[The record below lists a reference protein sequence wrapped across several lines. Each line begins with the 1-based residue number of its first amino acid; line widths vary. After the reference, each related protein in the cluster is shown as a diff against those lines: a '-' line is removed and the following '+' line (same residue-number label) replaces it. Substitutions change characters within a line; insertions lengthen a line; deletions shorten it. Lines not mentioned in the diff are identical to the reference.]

1 MGRSA
6 LLALLPALLITTGW
20 QTLEQPVRGG
30 GFALA
35 AALAVVA
42 AILPRRSLRIGA
54 SLVAGVAVASFAFDV
69 SPLEAR
75 PFDGD
80 HDFLDP
86 ILSGFGGGL
95 ADFYEVS
102 LPFTPAE
109 QPLMHG
115 VVVLAVFAF
124 TLLATLAI
132 TVRRPILA
140 AAATF
145 AGAAWPVTL
154 VPEGAS
160 TMRGV
165 LILAAALL
173 LLAALRPGARPGSSQ
188 ALLVGAA
195 VVFAALVAVSS
206 PSVAKGGFLDWQQ
219 WEPYTREDKAVSV
232 QYVWDSDYDGIEF
245 PKTATTVFTVEA
257 DRRAPY
263 WRATTLDVF
272 LDDNWQ
278 EDAPFLEP
286 VSGGG
291 LDSLINDP
299 LLPAAARDPENWL
312 RQKVTIDALRDSHL
326 VGASMPVAYEE
337 GRGGDYGSG
346 IAYVG
351 RLERDQTYS
360 VWSYAAQPTPAQLAR
375 SRPEYPDAIL
385 VDSPFLGVGNFYTAP
400 PFVGPAR
407 DAAREPMLRQMFD
420 QDEEQAQYEPLY
432 RQARQVVG
440 RPRNPY
446 AAAVALEAW
455 FRSSGDFKYDES
467 PPVRE
472 GSPPLV
478 SFVTTT
484 KRGYCQ
490 HFAGAMALM
499 LRYLGIPARVAA
511 GFTSGLF
518 DEDVGSW
525 TVADTNAHTWVEVW
539 FDGYGWLPFD
549 PTPGRGR
556 LRAEY
561 TASSLFF
568 DASGA
573 TAAFAGGAAA
583 LGLDILRNRLGGAS
597 PSPDDRDRLRGPD
610 TGIVPGSDAVA
621 TTQVTEERDDVRLLA
636 MLLGSAAALLAAF
649 WLLKWGRRQVRYLSD
664 DPRRIAAAVRAELE
678 DYLADQRVGLPPS
691 ATPAELSETVH
702 EQLQVDADRL
712 AAALGRARFGPA
724 DEAER
729 AARVA
734 RRELR
739 GVLRRM
745 RRRLGARRRL
755 RGLVSLRSLGLRSA

>member
-30 GFALA
+30 EFALA

-54 SLVAGVAVASFAFDV
+54 SLVAVVAVASFAFDV

-75 PFDGD
+75 PFDRD

-132 TVRRPILA
+132 TARRPILA

-245 PKTATTVFTVEA
+245 PKTATTVFTVVA
-257 DRRAPY
+257 PRRSPY
-263 WRATTLDVF
+263 WRATTLDEF
-272 LDDNWQ
+272 RDDHWREN
-278 EDAPFLEP
+278 ALLLEP
-286 VSGGG
+286 VSGAG
-291 LDSLINDP
+291 LDTLTNDP
-299 LLPAAARDPENWL
+299 LLPEAARDAQNWL
-312 RQKVTIDALRDSHL
+312 RQEVTIEALQDRHL
-326 VGASMPVAYEE
+326 VGASVPVAYEE
-337 GRGGDYGSG
+337 GRAGEYGSG
-346 IAYVG
+346 IGYVG
-351 RLERDQTYS
+351 RLERGQQYS
-360 VWSYAAQPTPAQLAR
+360 VWSYAAQPTPTQLAR
-375 SRPEYPDAIL
+375 SRPRYPDEIL
-385 VDSPFLGVGNFYTAP
+385 DDSPFLSVGRFLNVPAFRPGRGQALGQVFQEDEAAP
-400 PFVGPAR
+400 
-407 DAAREPMLRQMFD
+407 
-420 QDEEQAQYEPLY
+420 YEPLY

-455 FRSSGDFKYDES
+455 FRSSGEFSYDES

-484 KRGYCQ
+484 RRGYCQ

-518 DEDVGSW
+518 DEDEGRW

-568 DASGA
+568 DAVGA
-573 TAAFAGGAAA
+573 TAAFGAAA
-583 LGLDILRNRLGGAS
+583 VAADGLDILRNRLGGAS

-610 TGIVPGSDAVA
+610 TGIVPGSDAAA
-621 TTQVTEERDDVRLLA
+621 TTQVAEERDDVRLLA
-636 MLLGSAAALLAAF
+636 ILLGSAAALLAAF
-649 WLLKWGRRQVRYLSD
+649 WLLKWGRRRVRYLSD

-712 AAALGRARFGPA
+712 ATALGQARFGPA

-739 GVLRRM
+739 GVLRTM

>member
-30 GFALA
+30 EFALA

-54 SLVAGVAVASFAFDV
+54 MIVAGVAVASFAFDV

-75 PFDGD
+75 PFDRD

-102 LPFTPAE
+102 LPFSPAE

-124 TLLATLAI
+124 TLLATVAI
-132 TVRRPILA
+132 TARRPILA

-154 VPEGAS
+154 VPEGSS

-188 ALLVGAA
+188 ALLVGGA

-272 LDDNWQ
+272 LDDNWR

-286 VSGGG
+286 VRGAG

-299 LLPAAARDPENWL
+299 LLPDAARDAENWL
-312 RQKVTIDALRDSHL
+312 RQEVTIEALQDSHL
-326 VGASMPVAYEE
+326 VGASVPVAYEE
-337 GRGGDYGSG
+337 ARGGDYGSG

-360 VWSYAAQPTPAQLAR
+360 VWSYGPADAGAACALPAGY
-375 SRPEYPDAIL
+375 PEAIL

-400 PFVGPAR
+400 PFGSPSASRCCGRCSTRTRSRRSTSRSTARPAR
-407 DAAREPMLRQMFD
+407 SSEAAESLRRGGRARGVVPLERRVLLRRVTAGARRLAAARLLRDRDSTRVLPALRGRDGADAALPRDPGPSRRGLHHRSLRRGRGALD
-420 QDEEQAQYEPLY
+420 RRRHERAHLG
-432 RQARQVVG
+432 RGVV
-440 RPRNPY
+440 RR
-446 AAAVALEAW
+446 L
-455 FRSSGDFKYDES
+455 
-467 PPVRE
+467 
-472 GSPPLV
+472 
-478 SFVTTT
+478 
-484 KRGYCQ
+484 
-490 HFAGAMALM
+490 
-499 LRYLGIPARVAA
+499 RVAA
-511 GFTSGLF
+511 VRP
-518 DEDVGSW
+518 D
-525 TVADTNAHTWVEVW
+525 
-539 FDGYGWLPFD
+539 
-549 PTPGRGR
+549 PGRGR

-610 TGIVPGSDAVA
+610 TGIVPGSDAPA
-621 TTQVTEERDDVRLLA
+621 TTQAAEERDDVRLLA
-636 MLLGSAAALLAAF
+636 ILLGSAAALLAAF
-649 WLLKWGRRQVRYLSD
+649 WLLKWGRRRVRYLSD
-664 DPRRIAAAVRAELE
+664 DPRRIAGAVGPSSRTTLPTSGSGSRGA
-678 DYLADQRVGLPPS
+678 RLPPS
-691 ATPAELSETVH
+691 
-702 EQLQVDADRL
+702 
-712 AAALGRARFGPA
+712 
-724 DEAER
+724 
-729 AARVA
+729 
-734 RRELR
+734 
-739 GVLRRM
+739 
-745 RRRLGARRRL
+745 
-755 RGLVSLRSLGLRSA
+755 

>member
-6 LLALLPALLITTGW
+6 LLALLPALLIVTGW

-30 GFALA
+30 EFAAA

-42 AILPRRSLRIGA
+42 AILPRRSLRIA
-54 SLVAGVAVASFAFDV
+54 AMVVAGVAVASFAFDV

-75 PFDGD
+75 PFDGN
-80 HDFLDP
+80 HDFLNP

-102 LPFTPAE
+102 LPFNPAE
-109 QPLMHG
+109 WPLMHG

-124 TLLATLAI
+124 TLLATVAI
-132 TVRRPILA
+132 TARRPILA

-219 WEPYTREDKAVSV
+219 WEPYKREDKVVTV

-245 PKTATTVFTVEA
+245 PKNATTVFTVEA

-286 VSGGG
+286 VSGAG

-299 LLPAAARDPENWL
+299 LLPAGARDPEKWL
-312 RQKVTIDALRDSHL
+312 RQEVTIEALQDSHL
-326 VGASMPVAYEE
+326 VGASVPVAYEE

-351 RLERDQTYS
+351 RLERDQRYS

-375 SRPEYPDAIL
+375 SRARYPAAIL
-385 VDSPFLGVGNFYTAP
+385 FDSPFLSVGS
-400 PFVGPAR
+400 FVRVPSFASPGR
-407 DAAREPMLRQMFD
+407 EAALRQLFD
-420 QDEEQAQYEPLY
+420 EDDDQAQYESLY
-432 RQARQVVG
+432 RQAREVVG

-455 FRSSGDFKYDES
+455 FRSSGEFAYDET
-467 PPVRE
+467 PTVRE
-472 GSPPLV
+472 GTPPLV
-478 SFVTTT
+478 SFVTRDR
-484 KRGYCQ
+484 RGYCQ

-511 GFTSGLF
+511 GFTSGVF
-518 DEDVGSW
+518 DEDEGRW

-610 TGIVPGSDAVA
+610 TGIVPGSDAAA
-621 TTQVTEERDDVRLLA
+621 TTQVAEERDDVRLLA
-636 MLLGSAAALLAAF
+636 ILLGSAVALLAAF
-649 WLLKWGRRQVRYLSD
+649 WLVKWGRRRMRYLSN
-664 DPRRIAAAVRAELE
+664 DPRRIAGAVRAELV
-678 DYLADQRVGLPPS
+678 DYLADQRIGLPRS
-691 ATPAELSETVH
+691 ATPAELSEAVDRR
-702 EQLQVDADRL
+702 LRVDAGRL
-712 AAALGRARFGPA
+712 ATALGQARFGPA
-724 DEAER
+724 DEAEQ
-729 AARVA
+729 AARIA

-739 GVLRRM
+739 GVLRTLRS
-745 RRRLGARRRL
+745 RLGTRRRL

>member
-1 MGRSA
+1 MGKTA
-6 LLALLPALLITTGW
+6 LLALLPALLIATGW

-30 GFALA
+30 EFALA

-42 AILPRRSLRIGA
+42 AVIPHRWVRIGA
-54 SLVAGVAVASFAFDV
+54 MLVAAVAVASFAFDV

-75 PFDGD
+75 PFDGN

-86 ILSGFGGGL
+86 ILNGFGGGV

-102 LPFTPAE
+102 LPFNPAE
-109 QPLMHG
+109 RPLMHG

-132 TVRRPILA
+132 AARRPILA
-140 AAATF
+140 AATTF

-154 VPEGAS
+154 VPEGSS

-206 PSVAKGGFLDWQQ
+206 PAVAKGGFLDWQQ
-219 WEPYTREDKAVSV
+219 WEPYKREAKPVSV
-232 QYVWDSDYDGIEF
+232 QYVWDSDYDGINF

-257 DRRAPY
+257 PRRSPY

-272 LDDNWQ
+272 LDDHWR
-278 EDAPFLEP
+278 EDAPLLEP
-286 VSGGG
+286 VGGAG
-291 LDSLINDP
+291 RDSLINDP
-299 LLPAAARDPENWL
+299 LLPPAARDAENWL
-312 RQKVTIDALRDSHL
+312 RQTVTIEALQDSHL
-326 VGASMPVAYEE
+326 VGASVPVAYEE
-337 GRGGDYGSG
+337 RPGGHYGSG

-351 RLERDQTYS
+351 RLERGQQYS
-360 VWSYAAQPTPAQLAR
+360 VWSYAAEPTPAQLVR
-375 SRPEYPDAIL
+375 SRARYPVEL
-385 VDSPFLGVGNFYTAP
+385 LFGSPFLSVGSYFGAP
-400 PFVGPAR
+400 AFGSPG
-407 DAAREPMLRQMFD
+407 RERVLQEMFG
-420 QDEEQAQYEPLY
+420 QDEIAPYEPLY
-432 RQARQVVG
+432 RQARRVVG
-440 RPRNPY
+440 EPRNPY
-446 AAAVALEAW
+446 AAAVGLEAW
-455 FRSSGDFKYDES
+455 FRSSGEFDYDES
-467 PPVRE
+467 PPVQRE
-472 GSPPLV
+472 SPPLV

-484 KRGYCQ
+484 RRGYCQ

-511 GFTSGLF
+511 GFTTGLYNE
-518 DEDVGSW
+518 DEQRW
-525 TVADTNAHTWVEVW
+525 TVADTNAHTWVEAW
-539 FDGYGWLPFD
+539 FEGYGWLPFD

-568 DASGA
+568 DAGGA
-573 TAAFAGGAAA
+573 TAAFGVGAAA
-583 LGLDILRNRLGGAS
+583 AALETLRNRLGGAS

-610 TGIVPGSDAVA
+610 TGFVPGSDAAA
-621 TTQVTEERDDVRLLA
+621 TTQATDERNDVRLLGV
-636 MLLGSAAALLAAF
+636 LLGSLAALLAGV
-649 WLLKWGRRQVRYLSD
+649 WLVKWGRRRLRYLSD
-664 DPRRIAAAVRAELE
+664 DPRRVAGAVRAELE
-678 DYLADQRVGLPPS
+678 DYLADQRVPLAKS
-691 ATPAELSETVH
+691 ATPTELSETVNRR
-702 EQLQVDADRL
+702 LRVDADGL
-712 AAALGRARFGPA
+712 AAALDQARFGPA

-739 GVLRRM
+739 GVLRKM
-745 RRRLGARRRL
+745 RRRLGARRRF

>member
-30 GFALA
+30 EFAMG
-35 AALAVVA
+35 AALAVLA

-54 SLVAGVAVASFAFDV
+54 MVVAGVAVASFAFDA
-69 SPLEAR
+69 SPLNAR

-80 HDFLDP
+80 HNFLDP
-86 ILSGFGGGL
+86 VLGGFRDGF

-102 LPFTPAE
+102 LPFNPAE
-109 QPLMHG
+109 RPYMHG

-132 TVRRPILA
+132 SARRPVLA
-140 AAATF
+140 AATTF

-154 VPEGAS
+154 VPEAAS

-188 ALLVGAA
+188 ALVVGAA

-206 PSVAKGGFLDWQQ
+206 PSVAKGGFLDWQE
-219 WEPYTREDKAVSV
+219 WEPYTREDKVVSV
-232 QYVWDSDYDGIEF
+232 QYVWDSDYNGIEF
-245 PKTATTVFTVEA
+245 PKTATTVFTVDA
-257 DRRAPY
+257 PRRAPY

-286 VSGGG
+286 VSGAG
-291 LDSLINDP
+291 LDSLVNDP
-299 LLPAAARDPENWL
+299 LLPAAARDAENWL
-312 RQKVTIDALRDSHL
+312 RQEVTIEALQDSHL
-326 VGASMPVAYEE
+326 VGASVPVAYEE

-351 RLERDQTYS
+351 RLERGQRYS

-375 SRPEYPDAIL
+375 SRPRYPDAIV
-385 VDSPFLGVGNFYTAP
+385 VDSPFLSVGFSRVP
-400 PFVGPAR
+400 PFGSPGR
-407 DAAREPMLRQMFD
+407 DVMLQQLFD
-420 QDEEQAQYEPLY
+420 QDDEQAQYEPLY
-432 RQARQVVG
+432 RQAREVVG
-440 RPRNPY
+440 RPGNPY

-455 FRSSGDFKYDES
+455 FRSSGEFSYDET
-467 PPVRE
+467 PPVR
-472 GSPPLV
+472 GGAPPLV
-478 SFVTTT
+478 SFVRTTR
-484 KRGYCQ
+484 RGYCQ

-499 LRYLGIPARVAA
+499 LRYLGIPARVGA
-511 GFTSGLF
+511 GFTTGLF
-518 DEDVGSW
+518 DEDEGRW

-573 TAAFAGGAAA
+573 TAAFAGAAA
-583 LGLDILRNRLGGAS
+583 AIGLDILRNRLGGAS

-610 TGIVPGSDAVA
+610 TGFVPGSDAAA
-621 TTQVTEERDDVRLLA
+621 TTQVTEERNDLRLLGI
-636 MLLGSAAALLAAF
+636 LLGSAAALLAAF
-649 WLLKWGRRQVRYLSD
+649 WLLKWGRRRVRYLSD
-664 DPRRIAAAVRAELE
+664 DPRRIAGAVRAELE
-678 DYLADQRVGLPPS
+678 DYLADQRVGLPRS
-691 ATPAELSETVH
+691 ATPAELSDTMNER
-702 EQLQVDADRL
+702 LRVDADRL
-712 AAALGRARFGPA
+712 AAALGQARFGPA

-729 AARVA
+729 AARIA

-739 GVLRRM
+739 GVLRTM
-745 RRRLGARRRL
+745 RRRLGARQRL

>member
-1 MGRSA
+1 M
-6 LLALLPALLITTGW
+6 
-20 QTLEQPVRGG
+20 
-30 GFALA
+30 
-35 AALAVVA
+35 
-42 AILPRRSLRIGA
+42 
-54 SLVAGVAVASFAFDV
+54 
-69 SPLEAR
+69 
-75 PFDGD
+75 
-80 HDFLDP
+80 
-86 ILSGFGGGL
+86 
-95 ADFYEVS
+95 
-102 LPFTPAE
+102 
-109 QPLMHG
+109 
-115 VVVLAVFAF
+115 
-124 TLLATLAI
+124 
-132 TVRRPILA
+132 
-140 AAATF
+140 
-145 AGAAWPVTL
+145 
-154 VPEGAS
+154 
-160 TMRGV
+160 
-165 LILAAALL
+165 
-173 LLAALRPGARPGSSQ
+173 
-188 ALLVGAA
+188 
-195 VVFAALVAVSS
+195 
-206 PSVAKGGFLDWQQ
+206 
-219 WEPYTREDKAVSV
+219 
-232 QYVWDSDYDGIEF
+232 
-245 PKTATTVFTVEA
+245 
-257 DRRAPY
+257 
-263 WRATTLDVF
+263 F

-286 VSGGG
+286 VRGAG

-299 LLPAAARDPENWL
+299 LLPEAARDAENWL
-312 RQKVTIDALRDSHL
+312 RQEVTIEALQDSHL
-326 VGASMPVAYEE
+326 VGASVPVAYEE
-337 GRGGDYGSG
+337 ARGGDYGSG

-375 SRPEYPDAIL
+375 SRPVYPEAIL

-400 PFVGPAR
+400 PFGSAE
-407 DAAREPMLRQMFD
+407 REPVLRQMFD

-455 FRSSGDFKYDES
+455 FRSSGEFSYDES

-478 SFVTTT
+478 SFVTATR
-484 KRGYCQ
+484 RGYCQ

-511 GFTSGLF
+511 GFTTGLF
-518 DEDVGSW
+518 DEDEGRW

-539 FDGYGWLPFD
+539 FDGFGWLPFD

-610 TGIVPGSDAVA
+610 TGIVPGSDAAA
-621 TTQVTEERDDVRLLA
+621 TTQAAEERDDVRLLA
-636 MLLGSAAALLAAF
+636 ILLGSAAALLAAF
-649 WLLKWGRRQVRYLSD
+649 WLLKWGRRRVRYLSD
-664 DPRRIAAAVRAELE
+664 DPRRIAGAVRAELE
-678 DYLADQRVGLPPS
+678 DYLADQRVGLPRS

-702 EQLQVDADRL
+702 RRLRVDADRL
-712 AAALGRARFGPA
+712 ADALGQARFGPA

-729 AARVA
+729 AARIA

-739 GVLRRM
+739 GVLRTM

-755 RGLVSLRSLGLRSA
+755 RGFGLPPLARPALRLTRGASSTLRTEMSETYDLFQQGRSHLRKGRAAQATVALEKAKKREPDKASIREALGIAYFRIQRYDEAEREFRAMLELAPTDDYAHYALGRSLEKLGREQEANGHYKLASSLRPGSEQYAERIKDLG

>member
-20 QTLEQPVRGG
+20 QTLEEPVRGG
-30 GFALA
+30 EFAVA

-54 SLVAGVAVASFAFDV
+54 VLLSAVAVASFAFDV

-86 ILSGFGGGL
+86 VLGGFGAGL
-95 ADFYEVS
+95 GDFYEVS
-102 LPFTPAE
+102 LPFNPAE
-109 QPLMHG
+109 RPLMHG
-115 VVVLAVFAF
+115 VIVLAVFAF

-132 TVRRPILA
+132 AARRPVFA

-165 LILAAALL
+165 LLLAAALL
-173 LLAALRPGARPGSSQ
+173 LLATLRPGARPGSSQ

-206 PSVAKGGFLDWQQ
+206 PSVARGGFLDWQQ
-219 WEPYTREDKAVSV
+219 WEPYKREDKVVSV
-232 QYVWDSDYDGIEF
+232 QYVWDSDYNGIEF
-245 PKTATTVFTVEA
+245 PTNATTVFTVDA
-257 DRRAPY
+257 PRRSPY

-299 LLPAAARDPENWL
+299 LLPAAARDAERWL
-312 RQKVTIDALRDSHL
+312 RQDVTIEALQDSHL
-326 VGASMPVAYEE
+326 VGASVPVAYEE
-337 GRGGDYGSG
+337 RPGGNYGSG

-351 RLERDQTYS
+351 RLERGQRYS
-360 VWSYAAQPTPAQLAR
+360 VWSYAPQPTPAQLAR
-375 SRPEYPDAIL
+375 SRAVYPEAIL
-385 VDSPFLGVGNFYTAP
+385 FDSPFLTVERFSRVP
-400 PFVGPAR
+400 PFDSPG
-407 DAAREPMLRQMFD
+407 REVTLQQLFD
-420 QDEEQAQYEPLY
+420 EDDEQAQYEPLY

-455 FRSSGDFKYDES
+455 FRSSGEFSYDET
-467 PPVRE
+467 PTLRE
-472 GSPPLV
+472 GTPPLV
-478 SFVTTT
+478 SFVTRDR
-484 KRGYCQ
+484 RGYCQ

-511 GFTSGLF
+511 GFTTGLF
-518 DEDVGSW
+518 DEDAGVW

-568 DASGA
+568 DAESA
-573 TAAFAGGAAA
+573 TAAFPAAAVA
-583 LGLDILRNRLGGAS
+583 LGLDILRNRLGGA
-597 PSPDDRDRLRGPD
+597 PQSPDDRDRQRGPD
-610 TGIVPGSDAVA
+610 TGLVPGSDAAA
-621 TTQVTEERDDVRLLA
+621 TTQVAEERNDVRLLGI
-636 MLLGSAAALLAAF
+636 LIGSAAALLAAF
-649 WLLKWGRRQVRYLSD
+649 WLLKWGRRRVRYLSD
-664 DPRRIAAAVRAELE
+664 DPRRIAGAVRAELE
-678 DYLADQRVGLPPS
+678 DYLADQRVGLPRS
-691 ATPAELSETVH
+691 ATPAELSEAVH
-702 EQLQVDADRL
+702 SRLRVDADRL
-712 AAALGRARFGPA
+712 AAALGQARFGPA

-729 AARVA
+729 AARIA

-739 GVLRRM
+739 GVLRTM